1 MVRHRLCRR
10 HDGRLAVTLIN
21 VPQPR
26 DQILAAARLKAL
38 KASINDPDAAVM
50 RWQLARLRENDD
62 AEGK

>member
-1 MVRHRLCRR
+1 M
-10 HDGRLAVTLIN
+10 TLIN